1 MSRALS
7 TSGRLAL
14 FLRARGRCAACG
26 WLLAPGTRWEV
37 DHILPRA
44 LGGRDTPDNLQV
56 LCRTCH
62 AAKTARQDAPALA
75 KTRRLK
81 ARHLGATRPRSIMPG
96 SRRSRWKKG
105 LDGRVE
111 LRPPAT
117 RPSSI
122 RVVPGERPARLASR
136 PTATGRLP
144 SQTPAAL
151 PSPRSPRRKP

>member
-7 TSGRLAL
+7 TMGRLAL
-14 FLRARGRCAACG
+14 FLRAGGRCQACG

-44 LGGRDTPDNLQV
+44 LGGRDAPDNLQV

-62 AAKTARQDAPALA
+62 AGKTARQDAPALA

-105 LDGRVE
+105 LDGRVA

-117 RPSSI
+117 RSPPG
-122 RVVPGERPARLASR
+122 RTLPGERPKPLASR
-136 PTATGRLP
+136 PAATRRLP
-144 SQTPAAL
+144 PPTHAAL